1 MLKTFPCSLV
11 LSPCWKSLFWSS
23 HLCVGQ
29 CITYFVQCWRSL
41 HWEHNLFWKC
51 RPKTHCLDGHIAL
64 MEHQYLSN
72 SSGNQTSIHTYWI
85 SSQLS
90 ESKQPDKGLAKTMM
104 VFMVRGLFTTQFP
117 VRSLTGDLLFSAF
130 CLSFWEAGCET
141 VCILKVLG
149 VTFDGARK
157 LVRIHDPM

>member
-1 MLKTFPCSLV
+1 MLGNVPLT
-11 LSPCWKSLFWSS
+11 LSSVEEVCTESTICFGNADP
-23 HLCVGQ
+23 
-29 CITYFVQCWRSL
+29 R
-41 HWEHNLFWKC
+41 
-51 RPKTHCLDGHIAL
+51 HIAL

-104 VFMVRGLFTTQFP
+104 VRGLFTTQFP

-130 CLSFWEAGCET
+130 CISS
-141 VCILKVLG
+141 
-149 VTFDGARK
+149 
-157 LVRIHDPM
+157 